1 MRASAQA
8 RRNAAEKAARQLMRS
23 GLDCGRHLTAEA
35 SLAWLADV
43 ARHIDSLDPTIIGA
57 AALLESSGYQR
68 ANVQLTLEIP
78 NDTSTI

>member
-1 MRASAQA
+1 MRATAQA
-8 RRNAAEKAARQLMRS
+8 RRNAAERAARKLVSS

-43 ARHIDSLDPTIIGA
+43 ALHVDSLDPTIIGA

-68 ANVQLTLEIP
+68 ANVQLTLEI
-78 NDTSTI
+78 SQ